1 MKMISNKQISKVFY
15 SNCLFEALKA
25 KIKDPKN
32 VKILIVPKKL
42 SKRDGRTRRGFH
54 CFWKIGDLVYD
65 FKCESN
71 VKYFW
76 QMFLFKGYI
85 RVNSYIKYDLM
96 MHWDLEAYLSKIS
109 KKYGKKL
116 MFTDPYTTRE
126 ARRTQESRKPL
137 METIWNEV
145 KENERIDPL
154 FENEEVQVF
163 YRDKRG
169 KKCIKYTIVHDGKV
183 DIGNH
188 KPLFIK
194 MALWADPIEKI
205 NDDEEETQENEQ

>member
-1 MKMISNKQISKVFY
+1 MKLIHNEKRSKIFY
-15 SNCLFEALKA
+15 SNCLIEAIKA
-25 KIKDPKN
+25 KIRDPKN

-42 SKRDGRTRRGFH
+42 NRERTGRSSIGFH

-76 QMFLFKGYI
+76 QMLLFKGYI
-85 RVNSYIKYDLM
+85 RANSYFYYDIM
-96 MHWDLEAYLSKIS
+96 MHWDLEAYLRKLSKN
-109 KKYGKKL
+109 YGKKL
-116 MFTDPYTTRE
+116 MFTDPYTTRDE
-126 ARRTQESRKPL
+126 RLNSRHEPL

-154 FENEEVQVF
+154 FENEEVLVF

-169 KKCIKYTIVHDGKV
+169 KKCIKYATVHDGKV
-183 DIGNH
+183 DIGNY

-205 NDDEEETQENEQ
+205 EDDEEETQENEQ

>member
-1 MKMISNKQISKVFY
+1 MISNKQISKIFY
-15 SNCLFEALKA
+15 SNCLFEAIKA

-32 VKILIVPKKL
+32 VKILIIPRKL
-42 SKRDGRTRRGFH
+42 NRDGNERNSIGFH

-76 QMFLFKGYI
+76 QLLLFKGYI

-96 MHWDLEAYLSKIS
+96 MHWDLEFYLNRLSKY
-109 KKYGKKL
+109 YGKKL
-116 MFTDPYTTRE
+116 MFTDPYTTRDAWRE
-126 ARRTQESRKPL
+126 KSHEPL

-169 KKCIKYTIVHDGKV
+169 KKCIKYATVHDGKV
-183 DIGNH
+183 DISNH

-194 MALWADPIEKI
+194 WALYADPIEKI
-205 NDDEEETQENEQ
+205 EDDEEEIQENEQ